1 MTSNSGIADLA
12 TAYTPN
18 FYAGQAD
25 GSERS
30 AAAVAPVVLGLLPP
44 IRSMVDVGCGVGTW
58 AKVFQQC
65 GVVEVVGI
73 DGSYVDKSQLRIPLD
88 AFKPTDLS
96 KPLDVERTFD
106 LAISLEVAEHLP
118 PERAGSFVSD
128 LTSLAPF
135 VIFSAAVPG
144 QGGANHLNEQWPDY
158 WIALFAEHGYR
169 MFDCIRPRI
178 WNDDRVEYWYRQNAS
193 YLFAAVARFRFLSE
207 VALEPCPSGNPQSPP
222 VSNPCTSSLEI
233 YKIVGIRSGS
243 GCRSSRST

>member
-44 IRSMVDVGCGVGTW
+44 IGSMVDVGCGVGTW

-128 LTSLAPF
+128 LTSLATF

-158 WIALFAEHGYR
+158 WVALFAEHGYR

-178 WNDDRVEYWYRQNAS
+178 WNDDRVEYWYRQNAF
-193 YLFAAVARFRFLSE
+193 LFVRSGYHVSIPE
-207 VALEPCPSGNPQSPP
+207 VKWPLNLVHPEILKVRPSPTLAS
-222 VSNPCTSSLEI
+222 SSLEI
-233 YKIVGIRSGS
+233 YKIVRHQIRK
-243 GCRSSRST
+243 RMPF